1 MSKDSIETLLSRH
14 YGNTAP
20 VPGALEAQ
28 LLASVR
34 QEARALREQEL
45 VAENLRQRRMSR
57 RRAVQLVA
65 IGTAGAGVVSLGLE
79 GLRLLEGALAG
90 QDVTQP
96 AYP

>member
-1 MSKDSIETLLSRH
+1 MEKDSIETLLSRH
-14 YGNTAP
+14 YGSTAP
-20 VPGALEAQ
+20 VPGALEAR

-45 VAENLRQRRMSR
+45 IADNLRQRRMSR

-79 GLRLLEGALAG
+79 GLHLLEAALTG
-90 QDVTQP
+90 QDTTQP